1 MRLHASQHPPPQQS
15 HTHHALPHGYTLPGG
30 YVIDAPLGVGGFGAV
45 YAGRDTQLDRPVA
58 IKLLTRALEPKAM
71 RRFRDEGRLLAKLQH
86 PNIIQVYALGELD
99 DQRGYLVMERFGS
112 GSLSDHWPRGQ
123 RPPLALALSIA
134 RQVLSALS
142 AAHRA
147 GVIHRD
153 IKEPNILFDSGSGV
167 VKLCDFGIARSVT
180 PLLNQAETTEEGV
193 IIGSLPYLAP
203 ERLNGARGD
212 ELSDLYA
219 VGVLLF
225 RLLTGRRPFEA
236 DPHERLSPHVQITK
250 TLTEPP
256 QLPDGLA
263 PRWGRLCL
271 ALLEK
276 DPQRRPQ
283 SADRALQLL
292 DDSLE
297 LSLTESAPIRRSSE
311 RLLALSETP
320 DRPSVWRAWLLW
332 SLLGALLTF
341 AYLKWA
347 SYRTPAPQRPPQRRV
362 LQLGHTLEP
371 TLQPKLSGSER
382 TAPPS
387 APPPT
392 TPSMSVIG
400 KPSDTATR
408 PSKEGPSLPS
418 ARGQE
423 RSTPKRRTRSK
434 PKGSTQVRPP
444 QVAPRPESPFVFP
457 K

>member
-1 MRLHASQHPPPQQS
+1 MRLHASQHPPSQPRDP
-15 HTHHALPHGYTLPGG
+15 HLALPLGYTLPGG
-30 YVIDAPLGVGGFGAV
+30 YVIDAPLGAGGFGAV
-45 YAGRDTQLDRPVA
+45 YAGRDTQLDRAVA
-58 IKLLTRALEPKAM
+58 IKVLTRTLEPKAM

-99 DQRGYLVMERFGS
+99 DQRSYLVMERFGS

-123 RPPLALALSIA
+123 RPPLALALSIT
-134 RQVLSALS
+134 RQVLSALG

-225 RLLTGRRPFEA
+225 RLLTGRRPFEE
-236 DPHERLSPHVQITK
+236 DPYERLSPHVQITK
-250 TLTEPP
+250 TLTEPA
-256 QLPDGLA
+256 QLPAGLA

-276 DPQRRPQ
+276 DPERRPQ

-297 LSLTESAPIRRSSE
+297 LSLTESAPIQLSSE
-311 RLLALSETP
+311 RSTGLKDSPT
-320 DRPSVWRAWLLW
+320 RPKLWGAWVVW
-332 SLLGALLTF
+332 SLVGASLSF
-341 AYLKWA
+341 AYLKWMNISA
-347 SYRTPAPQRPPQRRV
+347 STVQRPQQRRV
-362 LQLGHTLEP
+362 LQLGP
-371 TLQPKLSGSER
+371 TLNPNVSSPER
-382 TAPPS
+382 SDIPPVHSSPTPPMSVVTPSIDPTVLTPQEPYAQPS
-387 APPPT
+387 AQDPRRAP
-392 TPSMSVIG
+392 
-400 KPSDTATR
+400 
-408 PSKEGPSLPS
+408 
-418 ARGQE
+418 
-423 RSTPKRRTRSK
+423 PKRRARSR
-434 PKGSTQVRPP
+434 PQGPTQVKLP
-444 QVAPRPESPFVFP
+444 QAAPKPESPFVFP